1 LQKEPNC
8 FSGRTERHGK
18 DNTHFSQLCEQAY
31 KTVQNFNE
39 ANRSLWTYTCGLE
52 NSSKIIHKEMV
63 FHGLVLIGVV
73 PDLQQW
79 QNLVK
84 LIIKLVIQ

>member
-1 LQKEPNC
+1 MVKRK
-8 FSGRTERHGK
+8 S
-18 DNTHFSQLCEQAY
+18 
-31 KTVQNFNE
+31 V
-39 ANRSLWTYTCGLE
+39 SLLFCHTTYTCGLK
-52 NSSKIIHKEMV
+52 NSTKILLVHKEMI

-84 LIIKLVIQ
+84 LIINLVIQ